1 MDERPKGSSLNPTAL
16 DIHVLYRCIVCQI
29 AGNAIV
35 VPQDESLKEV
45 VERTQQQEKLEKQIA
60 QLKAKMKKERQLSR
74 QMELRREIMRLE
86 EFVHGN

>member
-45 VERTQQQEKLEKQIA
+45 VERTEKLEKQIA